1 MNRHWEAQTR
11 NYSLVMVNVRFT
23 TQRRAPAVDAG
34 LCFCLDINKRRK
46 RVEPTE
52 HLAKPHPPPQQR
64 LAGCSDSS
72 LSPSLFLYVSLP
84 PSQAERSVTPITA
97 FKAINRDP
105 THFMCPKRPKKTE
118 AGYKQPALVNCSRL
132 NSIKMCGS
140 EDVIQYIAQYS
151 QTSSP
156 PSLAPQDNKRLN
168 KYVK

>member
-11 NYSLVMVNVRFT
+11 NHSLVMVNVRFT

-72 LSPSLFLYVSLP
+72 LSPSLSLGLSTSLALSFFSHSFFSPDVKIQRSASYRTGFNGGDSTGTREDP
-84 PSQAERSVTPITA
+84 PS
-97 FKAINRDP
+97 K
-105 THFMCPKRPKKTE
+105 
-118 AGYKQPALVNCSRL
+118 
-132 NSIKMCGS
+132 
-140 EDVIQYIAQYS
+140 
-151 QTSSP
+151 
-156 PSLAPQDNKRLN
+156 
-168 KYVK
+168 